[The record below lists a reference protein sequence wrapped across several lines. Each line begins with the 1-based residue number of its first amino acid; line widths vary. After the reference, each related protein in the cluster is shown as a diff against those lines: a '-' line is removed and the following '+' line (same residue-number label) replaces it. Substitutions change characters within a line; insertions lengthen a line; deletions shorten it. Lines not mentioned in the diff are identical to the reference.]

1 MAYSPPVM
9 TFIFIKLRRKKVRE
23 PISLVAAKTC
33 ATRSIPIVTC
43 SVLGRAAER
52 RRPRIR
58 RLRASRHIA
67 CAMLA
72 SPKLA

>member
-1 MAYSPPVM
+1 MAYSPRVM
-9 TFIFIKLRRKKVRE
+9 TLIFIKPRREKVRE
-23 PISLVAAKTC
+23 PISLVAAKTDT
-33 ATRSIPIVTC
+33 ARSISVVTC
-43 SVLGRAAER
+43 SVLGRTAALT
-52 RRPRIR
+52 RPRIQ